1 MFEVIYMKADYEPWW
16 MFEGWEETICSRS
29 SFADAKGALAYC
41 ATLLAELREKYELEA
56 MKKECF
62 YAFWSEA
69 EKCFCEG
76 CDEDLQL
83 YHGVILMKDGNPTA
97 YSMLEELGK

>member
-16 MFEGWEETICSRS
+16 MFEGWEETIQSRELFDNVTEAAECLQS
-29 SFADAKGALAYC
+29 
-41 ATLLAELREKYELEA
+41 LLERLRHSHDHEI

-62 YAFWSEA
+62 YAFWSDR
-69 EKCFCEG
+69 EKIFCEG

-83 YHGVILMKDGNPTA
+83 YHGVLLMN
-97 YSMLEELGK
+97 EGKPIAI